1 MFNFILEEKYFH
13 SAAVIDEIVPED
25 PGYYCFRIKN
35 INDLP
40 ESFALELRNRKHN
53 ILYIGL
59 ASKSLNKRMLKQELR
74 ARGHG
79 TFFRSIGAVLGF
91 RPERGSLLFK
101 KNKRN
106 YKFNKDIENQIIQW
120 INDNLIVRWKT
131 VDSIKENE
139 ETKLIQNFK
148 PLLNIAKN
156 PLALSLLSDLRRE
169 CVEIANE

>member
-1 MFNFILEEKYFH
+1 
-13 SAAVIDEIVPED
+13 
-25 PGYYCFRIKN
+25 
-35 INDLP
+35 
-40 ESFALELRNRKHN
+40 
-53 ILYIGL
+53 
-59 ASKSLNKRMLKQELR
+59 MLKQELR